1 MLKSTSVKKGCK
13 ISIKFPKF
21 SAGFILKISP
31 KTDDYKATDEK
42 FVQYILKISS
52 LDKVFGKYQKKDSSK
67 VSQSIFNY
75 ELTNFLKRELI

>member
-13 ISIKFPKF
+13 ISIKFPKL

-42 FVQYILKISS
+42 FVQCILKISS
-52 LDKVFGKYQKKDSSK
+52 LDKVSLKILPVIQKLKFFISKISQIMDS
-67 VSQSIFNY
+67 
-75 ELTNFLKRELI
+75 LKT